1 MIATT
6 NTMIVFAE
14 YITAGPTIMR
24 TALRS
29 FVARDIRS
37 PVRRA
42 WKNESGRR
50 WSAAK
55 KSFLNL
61 VLDLTRGADHDPPH
75 QEPEQAADD
84 RDRKD
89 QRA

>member
-42 WKNESGRR
+42 WKNDSGRR

-55 KSFLNL
+55 KSFLISYSISREAPIMIRRIRN
-61 VLDLTRGADHDPPH
+61 RNRPPTIATAKIS
-75 QEPEQAADD
+75 AA
-84 RDRKD
+84 
-89 QRA
+89 